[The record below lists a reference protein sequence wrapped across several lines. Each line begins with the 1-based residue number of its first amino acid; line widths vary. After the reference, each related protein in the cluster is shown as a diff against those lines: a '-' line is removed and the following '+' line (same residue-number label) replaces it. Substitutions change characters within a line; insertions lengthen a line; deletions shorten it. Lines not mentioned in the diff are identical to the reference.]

1 MTTNG
6 WYLTATR
13 GVALPRL
20 VRVSPKTAKTQN
32 VRENCMVEVGE
43 RGVDLDED
51 CGWRERVVLGR
62 GEGGYGSFVRRRRE
76 MSRIP
81 E

>member
-1 MTTNG
+1 MRTNQ
-6 WYLTATR
+6 WYLTTER
-13 GVALPRL
+13 DVALPRL
-20 VRVSPKTAKTQN
+20 VKVSTKIARTQKL
-32 VRENCMVEVGE
+32 REKCMVDIGQ